1 MEYRN
6 LKFCYL
12 MLFIFFVL
20 QSGYLDVV
28 VPPDI
33 LNHPEHNPED
43 GVCQEGGSISLMCS
57 VTGVPRPK
65 VLWRREAG
73 KEIILR
79 TDGRDKTGYYAT
91 FHI

>member
-1 MEYRN
+1 
-6 LKFCYL
+6 